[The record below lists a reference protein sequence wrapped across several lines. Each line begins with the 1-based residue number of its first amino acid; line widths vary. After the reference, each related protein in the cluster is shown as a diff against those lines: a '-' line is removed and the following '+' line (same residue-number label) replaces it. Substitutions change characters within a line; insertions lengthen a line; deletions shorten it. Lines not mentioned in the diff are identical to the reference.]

1 MRVLFPTK
9 YGKFNVDSK
18 NGKKMQEKIYGFPDN

>member
-18 NGKKMQEKIYGFPDN
+18 NGKKVPEKIDGFPDN